1 MNRYFVLGDEQTR
14 LPLVL
19 LVGGVM
25 LLMICLLMDISRV
38 IFHPYLHPRRP
49 LLLHRHLQT
58 DRPYFHPL
66 SFLHQSFLLLRSH
79 TKIFVNRFLGP
90 SLFFEL
96 L

>member
-1 MNRYFVLGDEQTR
+1 MLGDEQTR

-79 TKIFVNRFLGP
+79 TKNLRQPVPRPLFVLRVVIV
-90 SLFFEL
+90 
-96 L
+96 